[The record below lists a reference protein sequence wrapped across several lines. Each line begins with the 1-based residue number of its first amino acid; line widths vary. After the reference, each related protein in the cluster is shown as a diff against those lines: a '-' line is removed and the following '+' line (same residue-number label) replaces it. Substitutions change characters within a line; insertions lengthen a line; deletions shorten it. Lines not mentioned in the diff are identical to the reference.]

1 VTRITSPLLGRS
13 HYTKYRMPPRVQHT
27 HTPSYI
33 YNIYPLMEHH
43 PKKPQLCRNTSFIFQ
58 PSSFYLFCFACSF
71 QTQVG
76 QGDYCQMSVCLTSD
90 KKQNKK
96 QTIISTNNLSQRN
109 LRRPAHLKKLGN
121 IFLIWFHGVTH
132 IFVLYNRIQQPDEYA
147 SRGFLGLS
155 L

>member
-1 VTRITSPLLGRS
+1 M
-13 HYTKYRMPPRVQHT
+13 YNT
-27 HTPSYI
+27 HTRSYI

-43 PKKPQLCRNTSFIFQ
+43 PKKPQLCRNTLFIPTF
-58 PSSFYLFCFACSF
+58 FLIYLFCFACSF

-76 QGDYCQMSVCLTSD
+76 QGDYCQMSVCATSD
-90 KKQNKK
+90 NTKTKK
-96 QTIISTNNLSQRN
+96 QTIISANNLSQRN

-155 L
+155 LSDSHKYTNIIMI